1 MFDISFGEL
10 LLILIVGL
18 LVFGPEKLPQVVRTG
33 SLWIARFRRSFNQV
47 RADIERE
54 MGVDEIK
61 RDLHNHSIM
70 DTLRDVKR
78 DLTDTQRQL
87 DQLPYDLDK
96 SIRDNIHSEVA
107 HNETVRPKIPAE
119 HVIPDDDFAHNETPY
134 NDSAH
139 HATHY
144 TDPSHYEAPHHEE
157 HLTPATSDTATAP
170 AKTAPAATANSTT
183 PRSSPN

>member
-33 SLWIARFRRSFNQV
+33 SLWIARIRRSFNQV

-78 DLTDTQRQL
+78 DLQDTQQQL

-96 SIRDNIHSEVA
+96 TVRDNIHSEVA
-107 HNETVRPKIPAE
+107 HNETIRPKIVAE
-119 HVIPDDDFAHNETPY
+119 HVIPDDDFAHHDNDHQGNDHHETPHT
-134 NDSAH
+134 D
-139 HATHY
+139 THY
-144 TDPSHYEAPHHEE
+144 TDPSHYEASLHDAPAKSDDN
-157 HLTPATSDTATAP
+157 TAATNPATSR
-170 AKTAPAATANSTT
+170 T
-183 PRSSPN
+183 PSH

>member
-78 DLTDTQRQL
+78 DLQDTQQQL
-87 DQLPYDLDK
+87 DQLPYELDK
-96 SIRDNIHSEVA
+96 SIRDNIHNNIHSEVA
-107 HNETVRPKIPAE
+107 HNETVRPKIATE
-119 HVIPDDDFAHNETPY
+119 HVIPDDDFAHKETPP
-134 NDSAH
+134 H
-139 HATHY
+139 QEVHY
-144 TDPSHYEAPHHEE
+144 TDPSHYEAPHQQASNHQNV
-157 HLTPATSDTATAP
+157 TPAKTSDTAVTADP
-170 AKTAPAATANSTT
+170 TT
-183 PRSSPN
+183 SRTNPH

>member
-78 DLTDTQRQL
+78 DLQDTQQQL

-96 SIRDNIHSEVA
+96 AVRDNIHSEVA
-107 HNETVRPKIPAE
+107 HNETVRAKIPTE
-119 HVIPDDDFAHNETPY
+119 HVIPDDDFAHNETP
-134 NDSAH
+134 NKDGAH
-139 HATHY
+139 HEMHY
-144 TDPSHYEAPHHEE
+144 TDPSHYEANHEQP
-157 HLTPATSDTATAP
+157 LTPAKTSEPTATADP
-170 AKTAPAATANSTT
+170 STSRT
-183 PRSSPN
+183 SPH